1 MERVRGMSDKS
12 GLIDRAVHQLRSHIA
27 SGDWPVG
34 SKIPTEP
41 ALTEL
46 LGVGRNTVRE
56 AVQSLVHAGLLVR
69 RQGSGTYVLSDSEL
83 MVVMGREIAGANQQ
97 HVLEIRRSLEVESA
111 RLAAV
116 RRSPADLAV
125 LRELNTARQ
134 DAFASGDVDL
144 MVSSDLALHRAIA
157 AAAGN
162 PVLLSLYENLIDA
175 IGANIRTNVIGLV
188 HTQSEDDH
196 DALVDAI
203 EAGDP
208 ERAIDEITSYL
219 AVYIAGGPVTHGP
232 ETRQASTGGARSP
245 QQPR

>member
-1 MERVRGMSDKS
+1 MSDKS
-12 GLIDRAVHQLRSHIA
+12 GLIDRAVNQLRARIS

-83 MVVMGREIAGANQQ
+83 MVVMGREIAGATQQ

-116 RRSPADLAV
+116 RRTPADIAV
-125 LRELNTARQ
+125 LRDLNTARQ
-134 DAFASGDVDL
+134 DAFATGDVDL

-162 PVLLSLYENLIDA
+162 PVLQSLYENLIDA

-188 HTQSEDDH
+188 HTRSEDDH

-219 AVYIAGGPVTHGP
+219 AVYISGQGAT
-232 ETRQASTGGARSP
+232 ASEASAPSAPTSATTSGRPGSP
-245 QQPR
+245 R

>member
-1 MERVRGMSDKS
+1 MSDKS
-12 GLIDRAVHQLRSHIA
+12 GLIDRAVNQLRARIS

-83 MVVMGREIAGANQQ
+83 MVVMGREIAGATQQ

-116 RRSPADLAV
+116 RRTPADIAV
-125 LRELNTARQ
+125 LRDLNTARQ
-134 DAFASGDVDL
+134 DAFAIGDVDL

-162 PVLLSLYENLIDA
+162 PVLQSLYENLIDA

-188 HTQSEDDH
+188 HTRSEDDH

-219 AVYIAGGPVTHGP
+219 AVYISGQGPTGSEASEPSTATSGRAG
-232 ETRQASTGGARSP
+232 SP
-245 QQPR
+245 R

>member
-1 MERVRGMSDKS
+1 MSDKS
-12 GLIDRAVHQLRSHIA
+12 GLIDRAVNQLRARIS

-83 MVVMGREIAGANQQ
+83 MVVMGREIAGATQQ

-116 RRSPADLAV
+116 RRTPADIAV
-125 LRELNTARQ
+125 LRDLNTARQ
-134 DAFASGDVDL
+134 DAFAIGDVDL

-162 PVLLSLYENLIDA
+162 PVLQSLYENLIDA

-188 HTQSEDDH
+188 HTRSEDDH

-219 AVYIAGGPVTHGP
+219 AVYISGQGATGAEASESSTATSGRAG
-232 ETRQASTGGARSP
+232 SP
-245 QQPR
+245 R

>member
-1 MERVRGMSDKS
+1 MSDKS
-12 GLIDRAVHQLRSHIA
+12 GLIDRAVNQLRARIS

-83 MVVMGREIAGANQQ
+83 MVVMGREIAGATQQ

-116 RRSPADLAV
+116 RRTPADIAV
-125 LRELNTARQ
+125 LRDLNTARQ
-134 DAFASGDVDL
+134 DAFATGDVDL

-162 PVLLSLYENLIDA
+162 PVLQSLYENLIDA

-188 HTQSEDDH
+188 HTRSEDDH

-219 AVYIAGGPVTHGP
+219 AVYISGQGATGSEASAPSTATSGRAG
-232 ETRQASTGGARSP
+232 SP
-245 QQPR
+245 R

>member
-1 MERVRGMSDKS
+1 MSDRA
-12 GLIDRAVHQLRSHIA
+12 GLIDRTVDQLRKHIV

-83 MVVMGREIAGANQQ
+83 TVVMGRQIADAHHQ
-97 HVLEIRRSLEVESA
+97 HVLEVRRSLEVEAA
-111 RLAAV
+111 RLAA
-116 RRSPADLAV
+116 RRRTPEDIEE
-125 LRELNTARQ
+125 LRRLNAARQ
-134 DAFASGDVDL
+134 AAFAGGDVEEI
-144 MVSSDLALHRAIA
+144 VEADLALHRAIA
-157 AAAGN
+157 TVARN

-196 DALVDAI
+196 DSLI
-203 EAGDP
+203 EAIALGDSFLAM
-208 ERAIDEITSYL
+208 EEITSYL
-219 AVYIAGGPVTHGP
+219 DVYIDDAFV
-232 ETRQASTGGARSP
+232 
-245 QQPR
+245 

>member
-1 MERVRGMSDKS
+1 MSDRS
-12 GLIDRAVHQLRSHIA
+12 GLIDRAVEQLRKHIV

-83 MVVMGREIAGANQQ
+83 TVVMGRQIADANHQ
-97 HVLEIRRSLEVESA
+97 HVLEVRRSLEVEAA
-111 RLAAV
+111 RLAA
-116 RRSPADLAV
+116 RRRTDEDIAA
-125 LRELNTARQ
+125 LRELNAARQ
-134 DAFASGDVDL
+134 AAFAGGDVDEI
-144 MVSSDLALHRAIA
+144 VAADLALHRAIA
-157 AAAGN
+157 ATARN

-188 HTQSEDDH
+188 HTRSEDDH
-196 DALVDAI
+196 DSLVEAIAL
-203 EAGDP
+203 GDSYLAM
-208 ERAIDEITSYL
+208 EEITSYL
-219 AVYIAGGPVTHGP
+219 DAYIDDRLA
-232 ETRQASTGGARSP
+232 
-245 QQPR
+245 

>member
-1 MERVRGMSDKS
+1 MSDKS
-12 GLIDRAVHQLRSHIA
+12 GLIDRAVHQLRSHIT

-41 ALTEL
+41 ALTDL

-116 RRSPADLAV
+116 RRSPADIAV

-219 AVYIAGGPVTHGP
+219 AVYIAGGPGPQSP
-232 ETRQASTGGARSP
+232 ETRAAPSVGALAPR
-245 QQPR
+245 QPR

>member
-1 MERVRGMSDKS
+1 MSDKS
-12 GLIDRAVHQLRSHIA
+12 GLIDRAVNQLRARIS

-83 MVVMGREIAGANQQ
+83 MVVMGREIAGATQQ

-116 RRSPADLAV
+116 RRTPADIAV
-125 LRELNTARQ
+125 LRDLNTARQ
-134 DAFASGDVDL
+134 DAFAIGDVDL

-162 PVLLSLYENLIDA
+162 PVLQSLYENLIDA

-188 HTQSEDDH
+188 HTRSEDDH

-203 EAGDP
+203 EEGDP

-219 AVYIAGGPVTHGP
+219 AVYISGQGPTGSEASEPSTATSGRAG
-232 ETRQASTGGARSP
+232 SP
-245 QQPR
+245 R

>member
-1 MERVRGMSDKS
+1 MSDRA
-12 GLIDRAVHQLRSHIA
+12 GLIDRTVDQLRKHII

-83 MVVMGREIAGANQQ
+83 TVVMGRQIADANHQ
-97 HVLEIRRSLEVESA
+97 HVLEVRRSLEVECA
-111 RLAAV
+111 RLAA
-116 RRSPADLAV
+116 RRRTEEDIAE
-125 LRELNTARQ
+125 LRSLNAARQ
-134 DAFASGDVDL
+134 SAFAGGDVDEI
-144 MVSSDLALHRAIA
+144 VAADLALHRAIA
-157 AAAGN
+157 AVARN

-196 DALVDAI
+196 DSLVEAIAL
-203 EAGDP
+203 GDSYLAM
-208 ERAIDEITSYL
+208 EEITSYL
-219 AVYIAGGPVTHGP
+219 DAYVD
-232 ETRQASTGGARSP
+232 ETFA
-245 QQPR
+245 

>member
-1 MERVRGMSDKS
+1 MSDKS
-12 GLIDRAVHQLRSHIA
+12 GLIDRAVNQLRDRIS

-83 MVVMGREIAGANQQ
+83 MVVMGREIAGATQQ

-116 RRSPADLAV
+116 RRTPADIAV
-125 LRELNTARQ
+125 LRDLNTARQ
-134 DAFASGDVDL
+134 DAFAIGDVDL

-162 PVLLSLYENLIDA
+162 PVLQSLYENLIDA

-188 HTQSEDDH
+188 HTRSEDDH

-219 AVYIAGGPVTHGP
+219 AVYISGQG
-232 ETRQASTGGARSP
+232 STGSEASAPSTATGGRAGSP
-245 QQPR
+245 R